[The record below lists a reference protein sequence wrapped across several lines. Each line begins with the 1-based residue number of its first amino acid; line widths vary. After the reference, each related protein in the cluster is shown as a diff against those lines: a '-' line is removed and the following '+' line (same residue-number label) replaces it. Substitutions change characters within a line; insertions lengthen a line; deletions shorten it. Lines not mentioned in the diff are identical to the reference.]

1 MKGVGVVCLFACLVI
16 SSPLFA
22 AGSPAVSL
30 SPASLT
36 FGQQIINTMSAGQ
49 NVTLTNT
56 GTAALTITSITI
68 SKKYT
73 VTNTCGSSLAAGSS
87 CTITVSFAPTA
98 VGTITGTVSV
108 TDNASGS
115 PQTFS
120 MTGTAIRGID
130 LIQHIVFIIKENR
143 SFNSYFGTFPGVN
156 GATSGPVSNGSIV
169 TLNHLPDRVRDMG
182 HTWSDAN
189 TAMNK
194 GLMNQFDLVKF
205 GNVNGDY
212 KSMGQYLQADIPN
225 YWTYAQTFAL
235 SDMTFSALHGDS
247 FPNHLYTIAAD
258 NAAITSNP
266 TNPGHPKYPDW
277 GCDADPGSTVTTTN
291 TSGKKT
297 TIFPCV
303 DSQTLGDLLEA
314 AGVTWKSYA
323 ASYNKDG
330 YDWNT
335 YNSINHIR
343 NSSLWTQRVT
353 DFANFKTDA
362 QNDALPAVSWLTPN
376 VYYSEHPS
384 ASVCNGENWTVDQI
398 NAIMNS
404 SSWNSTVIFVTW
416 DDFGGFYDSVYPPQP
431 DYYGLGPRVP
441 MLVIS
446 PYSRPGYVTH
456 TQYEFA
462 SVLKFIERRFNLTNL
477 SQRDLNAANMT
488 DAFNFT
494 QTPLPPLVLS
504 QRTCPKGAI
513 VSIDNHNAD
522 FGSVAVGTTS
532 APITTT
538 ITNTG
543 DTTLN
548 ITSILPT
555 KPQYASTTTCGSTL
569 AANRKCTVTIT
580 FTPDAAKA
588 ENGMV
593 ELTDDATTSP
603 QEINTFGT
611 GRAPLVFNPTKLTFP
626 DTTVGGSSTM
636 TATMTNTASSTASI
650 TSTTITGHYTQ
661 TNNCGSSLSAGASC
675 TFTVTFTPT
684 KIGSQTGVVTV
695 NNNLPNS
702 PETLNT
708 TGNGK

>member
-1 MKGVGVVCLFACLVI
+1 MSRGQTSNSANPQLSSLYSQSRSEEFMKGVGVVCLFACLVI

-22 AGSPAVSL
+22 AGTPAVSL

-115 PQTFS
+115 PQTSS

-376 VYYSEHPS
+376 VY
-384 ASVCNGENWTVDQI
+384 
-398 NAIMNS
+398 
-404 SSWNSTVIFVTW
+404 
-416 DDFGGFYDSVYPPQP
+416 
-431 DYYGLGPRVP
+431 
-441 MLVIS
+441 
-446 PYSRPGYVTH
+446 
-456 TQYEFA
+456 
-462 SVLKFIERRFNLTNL
+462 
-477 SQRDLNAANMT
+477 
-488 DAFNFT
+488 
-494 QTPLPPLVLS
+494 
-504 QRTCPKGAI
+504 
-513 VSIDNHNAD
+513 
-522 FGSVAVGTTS
+522 
-532 APITTT
+532 
-538 ITNTG
+538 
-543 DTTLN
+543 
-548 ITSILPT
+548 
-555 KPQYASTTTCGSTL
+555 
-569 AANRKCTVTIT
+569 
-580 FTPDAAKA
+580 
-588 ENGMV
+588 
-593 ELTDDATTSP
+593 
-603 QEINTFGT
+603 
-611 GRAPLVFNPTKLTFP
+611 
-626 DTTVGGSSTM
+626 
-636 TATMTNTASSTASI
+636 
-650 TSTTITGHYTQ
+650 
-661 TNNCGSSLSAGASC
+661 
-675 TFTVTFTPT
+675 
-684 KIGSQTGVVTV
+684 
-695 NNNLPNS
+695 
-702 PETLNT
+702 
-708 TGNGK
+708 

>member
-1 MKGVGVVCLFACLVI
+1 MRYVRLVCLFASFLI
-16 SSPLFA
+16 SPPLFA
-22 AGSPAVSL
+22 AGSPAVSF
-30 SPASLT
+30 SPTSLT
-36 FGQQIINTMSAGQ
+36 FGQQIINTTSAGQ
-49 NVTLTNT
+49 DIKLTNT
-56 GTAALTITSITI
+56 GTAKLTITSITA
-68 SKKYT
+68 SNKYT
-73 VTNTCGSSLAAGSS
+73 VTSTCPTDLLAGQH
-87 CTITVSFAPTA
+87 CTITVSFAPTST
-98 VGTITGTVSV
+98 GTITGTVSM

-115 PQTFS
+115 PHTVGL
-120 MTGTAIRGID
+120 TGTAIRGID
-130 LIQHIVFIIKENR
+130 LIQHIVFIVKENR
-143 SFNSYFGTFPGVN
+143 SFNSYFGTFPGVT
-156 GATSGPVSNGSIV
+156 GVTSGPVSNGSTV
-169 TLNHLPDRVRDMG
+169 ALNHLPDRVRDMG
-182 HTWSDAN
+182 HTWNDAN

-194 GLMNQFDLVKF
+194 GLMNQFDLVKY

-212 KSMGQYLQADIPN
+212 KSMGLYFQSDIPN

-258 NAAITSNP
+258 SSSITSNP

-277 GCDADPGSTVTTTN
+277 GCDADPGTTVTTTN
-291 TSGKKT
+291 TSGKKS

-303 DSQTLGDLLEA
+303 DNLTLGDLLEA
-314 AGVTWKSYA
+314 AGVSWKSYA
-323 ASYNKDG
+323 ASYNNDG

-353 DFANFKTDA
+353 DFTNFKIDA
-362 QNDALPAVSWLTPN
+362 QNDALPSVSWLTPN

-404 SSWNSTVIFVTW
+404 SSWNSTAIFVTW

-441 MLVIS
+441 MLIIS
-446 PYSRPGYVTH
+446 PYARPGYVTH

-462 SVLKFIERRFNLTNL
+462 SVLKFIERRFQLTNL

-494 QTPLPPLVLS
+494 QTPLPPLVLN

-513 VSIDNHNAD
+513 LSIDDHNVD
-522 FGSVAVGTTS
+522 FGSVAVGTT
-532 APITTT
+532 AGPLTRTL
-538 ITNTG
+538 TNKG
-543 DTTLN
+543 DVTLN
-548 ITSILPT
+548 FTSILPT
-555 KPQYASTTTCGSTL
+555 QPQYKSTNTCGSTL
-569 AANRKCTVTIT
+569 AANKSCTVSIT
-580 FTPDAAKA
+580 FTPDAVKA
-588 ENGMV
+588 ENGTI
-593 ELTDDATTSP
+593 EITDDATTSP
-603 QEINTFGT
+603 QIISTYGS
-611 GRAPLVFNPTKLTFP
+611 GQAPLVFDPAKLTFP
-626 DTTVGGSSTM
+626 NTTVGSSSTM
-636 TATMTNTASSTASI
+636 TATLTNTYSTAASI
-650 TSTTITGHYTQ
+650 TSVTITGHYTQ
-661 TNNCGSSLSAGASC
+661 TNNCGSSLAKGASC

-684 KIGSQTGVVTV
+684 KTGTQTGVITV

-708 TGNGK
+708 TGSGQ

>member
-73 VTNTCGSSLAAGSS
+73 VTNTCGSSLAAGAN
-87 CTITVSFAPTA
+87 CTITVSFAPTNT
-98 VGTITGTVSV
+98 GTITGTVSV

-120 MTGTAIRGID
+120 LTGKAIRGID

-143 SFNSYFGTFPGVN
+143 SFNSYFGTFPGVT
-156 GATSGPVSNGSIV
+156 GTTSGPVSNGSIV

-258 NAAITSNP
+258 SASITSNP

-277 GCDADPGSTVTTTN
+277 GCDADPASTVTTTN

-314 AGVTWKSYA
+314 AGVSWKSYA
-323 ASYNKDG
+323 ASYNADG
-330 YDWNT
+330 YD
-335 YNSINHIR
+335 
-343 NSSLWTQRVT
+343 
-353 DFANFKTDA
+353 
-362 QNDALPAVSWLTPN
+362 
-376 VYYSEHPS
+376 
-384 ASVCNGENWTVDQI
+384 
-398 NAIMNS
+398 
-404 SSWNSTVIFVTW
+404 
-416 DDFGGFYDSVYPPQP
+416 
-431 DYYGLGPRVP
+431 
-441 MLVIS
+441 
-446 PYSRPGYVTH
+446 
-456 TQYEFA
+456 
-462 SVLKFIERRFNLTNL
+462 
-477 SQRDLNAANMT
+477 
-488 DAFNFT
+488 
-494 QTPLPPLVLS
+494 
-504 QRTCPKGAI
+504 
-513 VSIDNHNAD
+513 
-522 FGSVAVGTTS
+522 
-532 APITTT
+532 
-538 ITNTG
+538 
-543 DTTLN
+543 
-548 ITSILPT
+548 
-555 KPQYASTTTCGSTL
+555 
-569 AANRKCTVTIT
+569 
-580 FTPDAAKA
+580 
-588 ENGMV
+588 
-593 ELTDDATTSP
+593 
-603 QEINTFGT
+603 
-611 GRAPLVFNPTKLTFP
+611 
-626 DTTVGGSSTM
+626 
-636 TATMTNTASSTASI
+636 
-650 TSTTITGHYTQ
+650 
-661 TNNCGSSLSAGASC
+661 
-675 TFTVTFTPT
+675 
-684 KIGSQTGVVTV
+684 
-695 NNNLPNS
+695 
-702 PETLNT
+702 
-708 TGNGK
+708 